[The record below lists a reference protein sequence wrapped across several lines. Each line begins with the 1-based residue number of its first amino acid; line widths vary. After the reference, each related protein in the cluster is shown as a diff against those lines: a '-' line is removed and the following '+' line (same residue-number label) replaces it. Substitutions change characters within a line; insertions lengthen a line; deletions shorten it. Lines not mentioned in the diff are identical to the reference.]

1 MRPLS
6 TVQIIRIVAGLLLAA
21 SLLIGCGDDRSPS
34 GNDVRHRLVSVAI
47 DNHFHDIHPSDH
59 RRIASDGLFAI
70 RSEGH
75 NLHNVTIVGTDID
88 EDLSPGE
95 TLTWNPVGR
104 YLPPGTY
111 RLFCKYHDWAGM
123 RGEITVV
130 P

>member
-6 TVQIIRIVAGLLLAA
+6 IAQIIRTVAGLLLAA
-21 SLLIGCGDDRSPS
+21 ALLSGCGDERSPS
-34 GNDVRHRLVSVAI
+34 GNEVRHRLVSVAI
-47 DNHFHDIHPSDH
+47 DNHFHDIHPEDH
-59 RRIASDGLFAI
+59 RRIAGSGTFVV
-70 RSEGH
+70 RSEGL
-75 NLHNVTIVGTDID
+75 NLHNVTFVGTDID

-95 TLTWNPVGR
+95 TLTWDPVER

-130 P
+130 A